1 MSHLLLRIKPDT
13 FVNEIW
19 LCEVEHVVR
28 YYCVLGDFFFF
39 FGIFLLLTDVQ
50 IRKVLIR
57 VGKSCL
63 PHL

>member
-39 FGIFLLLTDVQ
+39 FWYIFAFN
-50 IRKVLIR
+50 R
-57 VGKSCL
+57 CAN
-63 PHL
+63 